1 MKKLLLILLAC
12 TAPLLAAEPAPYKAK
27 DYSNLLGMPGFSDN
41 ALKTHFTLYQGYVKN
56 ANLVLSILREYA
68 SDGKERTPQFGAIQ
82 RRLGWE
88 LDGMKLHEMYF
99 GNMGGSGTPDQNSA
113 LYKEIVSQFGSY
125 AAWKKDFESTGM
137 MRGIGWSVLYRDPTD
152 GRLMNMWINEHA
164 TGHLADGDIILPMD
178 VWEHAYMLDYGID
191 RQAYID
197 AFFENIAWKVSED
210 RFDKAVQS
218 HS

>member
-1 MKKLLLILLAC
+1 MKKLLLLALAC
-12 TAPLLAAEPAPYKAK
+12 TAPLLATAPAPYKAK
-27 DYSNLLGMPGFSDN
+27 DYSHLLGMEGFSDN
-41 ALKTHFTLYQGYVKN
+41 ALKTHFTLYNGYVKN
-56 ANLVLSILREYA
+56 SNLLLTILNEYA
-68 SDGKERTPQFGAIQ
+68 QAGKERSPQFGAIQ

-99 GNMGGSGTPDQNSA
+99 GNMGGSGTPNKESA
-113 LYKEIVSQFGSY
+113 LYMEIVNQFGSY
-125 AAWKKDFESTGM
+125 EAWKKDFVSTGM

-164 TGHLADGDIILPMD
+164 TGHLADGSIILPMD

-191 RQAYID
+191 REAYIG
-197 AFFENIAWKVSED
+197 AFFENIDWKVSEKRYD
-210 RFDKAVQS
+210 EAMQS